1 MSQNHTSGA
10 LRPSSVPIR
19 TNGALIH
26 VVSAGKS
33 GTVISVV
40 GRTAAK
46 R

>member
-1 MSQNHTSGA
+1 MSQNQTRGA

-26 VVSAGKS
+26 AVSTGKS
-33 GTVISVV
+33 GAVISVV